1 MNTWIYLTFAILS
14 EVIATAS
21 LKSTEGFT
29 KLWPSLVVLVGY
41 SAAFYFLS
49 LTLED
54 IPIGVAYAVWSG
66 VGVATITIV
75 SVVFMDQKI
84 DLAGVLGIG
93 LIVIGV
99 IILRLYRGSSVEAG
113 QQHRDLPIGTAM
125 IENLFTVRK
134 TWPLNL
140 PSTGLS
146 NPHACFSIMVR
157 SEPVQIL
164 LLLNRENGRT

>member
-1 MNTWIYLTFAILS
+1 MIDRHQFARGSPSLVNGGGFRSHSLLVRRFESCPPHHDFEENKSRSIEIFNRNGFNMNTWFYLGIAILS
-14 EVIATAS
+14 EVLATAS

-29 KLWPSLVVLVGY
+29 KIGPSVLVLIGY

-75 SVVFMDQKI
+75 SVVYMDQKI

-93 LIVIGV
+93 LIVAGV
-99 IILRLYRGSSVEAG
+99 IVLRLFSGSSVEG
-113 QQHRDLPIGTAM
+113 
-125 IENLFTVRK
+125 
-134 TWPLNL
+134 
-140 PSTGLS
+140 
-146 NPHACFSIMVR
+146 
-157 SEPVQIL
+157 
-164 LLLNRENGRT
+164 